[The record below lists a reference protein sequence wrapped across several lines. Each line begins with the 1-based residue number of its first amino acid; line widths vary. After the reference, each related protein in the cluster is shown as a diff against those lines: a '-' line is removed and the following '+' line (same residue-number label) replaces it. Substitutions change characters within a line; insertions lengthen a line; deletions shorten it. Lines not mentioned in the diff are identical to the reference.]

1 MNSTVNDHIPDHV
14 PADLVVSYDY
24 HGDPRLTNEV
34 HASLQVL
41 HDEAPPVFY
50 TPRNGGHWVVTRFD
64 EIKKVVE
71 DYEVF
76 SAKEMQIPRI
86 ENPPYFIPL
95 NVDPPNNIPYRQ
107 ALMPAFS
114 PKAIKALEIK
124 IRQWAGEIIDN
135 ALAKGD
141 GFDFIQ
147 EVASVYP
154 VSIFMELMGMPMDRL
169 WEFRNLSDEFFSTND
184 QQKIHQLSGQIIM
197 AMTEILEQKKAAP
210 ADDLMSHILNIKV
223 KGEPI
228 SLEEMQNM
236 CFLLFLGGM
245 DTVANVTGYS
255 FRQLANMPELQQ
267 RLHDNP
273 ADIAKFTDEAIRMF
287 GVISNPRI
295 VAKDAEVFGV
305 KFKKDD
311 MVLCLLP
318 ISGRD
323 DRKNGN
329 PHVFDI
335 DRSKEDG
342 HTLTF
347 SSGPHMCLGSFLAR
361 SEIRILVEEWFKR
374 VARYE
379 IVPGTELGYRTGF
392 SLALTELPLN
402 TVKS

>member
-1 MNSTVNDHIPDHV
+1 
-14 PADLVVSYDY
+14 
-24 HGDPRLTNEV
+24 
-34 HASLQVL
+34 LQVL

-114 PKAIKALEIK
+114 PKAIKALEAK

>member
-1 MNSTVNDHIPDHV
+1 MTTPIADHIPEHV
-14 PADLVVSYDY
+14 PQDIVFSYDY
-24 HGDPRLTNEV
+24 HGDPRVTSDV
-34 HASLQVL
+34 HSSLQSIQN
-41 HDEAPPVFY
+41 DAPPIFY
-50 TPRNGGHWVVTRFD
+50 TPKNGGHWVVSRFD

-86 ENPPYFIPL
+86 ENPPFFIPL

-114 PKAIKALEIK
+114 PKSIK
-124 IRQWAGEIIDN
+124 ILEEKVRHWAATIIDD

-141 GFDFIQ
+141 GVDFVR

-169 WEFRNLSDEFFSTND
+169 WEFRNLSEAFFSTND
-184 QQKIHQLSGQIIM
+184 QEKIHQLSGQIIM
-197 AMTEILEQKKAAP
+197 TMTEILEEKKANP
-210 ADDLMSHILNIKV
+210 SDDLMSHILNIKV

-228 SLEEMQNM
+228 SLGEMQNM

-245 DTVANVTGYS
+245 DTVANVTGYA
-255 FRQLANMPELQQ
+255 FRHLSNMPELQK
-267 RLHDNP
+267 RLSDNS
-273 ADIAKFTDEAIRMF
+273 ADISKFTDEAIRMF

-295 VAKDAEVFGV
+295 VAKDSNVFGIN
-305 KFKKDD
+305 FKKDD

-323 DRKNGN
+323 DRKNKN
-329 PHVFDI
+329 AHIFDI
-335 DRSKEDG
+335 DRAKEDSN
-342 HTLTF
+342 TLTF
-347 SSGPHMCLGSFLAR
+347 SSGPHMCIGSFLAR

-374 VARYE
+374 VRKYE
-379 IVPGTELGYRTGF
+379 VVPDTELGFRMGF
-392 SLALTELPLN
+392 SLALTHLPLN
-402 TVKS
+402 FEPV